1 MKITSF
7 LPGITSGLRGIT
19 TTLLGFASML
29 LVVCSSCSS
38 TNLMSLSVNEPA
50 PVSLPPN
57 AKTAAVVNRSRAAD
71 DSRTVD
77 AIHRTLGLETKELQA
92 EGSGASTTGLTDAL
106 IRSNRF
112 TSVRALDNLDLRSYG
127 AGVFPVTMSWDTVEK
142 ICREN
147 HVDVLFALELFDA
160 DSKVGLNVAGIA
172 SVASAA
178 NVASVATLA
187 MGSNVKTQVKTGWRI
202 YDPSTRS
209 VLDQYVI
216 YRDLT
221 FQGGNILA
229 TGSALLGQKEAV
241 IKAGNHAGEAYAS
254 RIIPYSLR
262 VSRYYFVRGD
272 GSFIV
277 AKRMAQAGDWDQAG
291 KLWQNET
298 TNPSRKIAG
307 RACYNMAIISE
318 INGDVNGAL
327 QWAKKAYEVYR
338 TPYALEYVNILEQRL
353 NNEAVLKSQTDLT
366 SN

>member
-1 MKITSF
+1 MKNTSTLGIISIF
-7 LPGITSGLRGIT
+7 LGIM
-19 TTLLGFASML
+19 A
-29 LVVCSSCSS
+29 VCDSCSS

-77 AIHRTLGLETKELQA
+77 AIHRTLGLESKELQA
-92 EGSGASTTGLTDAL
+92 EGAGASTTGLTDAL

-142 ICREN
+142 ICRDN
-147 HVDVLFALELFDA
+147 QVDVLFALELFDA
-160 DSKVGLNVAGIA
+160 DSKVGLNVAN
-172 SVASAA
+172 VAGLANGA
-178 NVASVATLA
+178 NVASIAATVAL
-187 MGSNVKTQVKTGWRI
+187 GSNVKTQVKTGWRI
-202 YDPSTRS
+202 YDPATRS

-221 FQGGNILA
+221 FQGANILA

-241 IKAGNHAGEAYAS
+241 IKAGNHAGEDYAS

-262 VSRYYFVRGD
+262 VSRFYYVRGD

-291 KLWQNET
+291 KLWRDET
-298 TNPSRKIAG
+298 NNPSKKVAG

-318 INGDVNGAL
+318 INGDLSGAL

-338 TPYALEYVNILEQRL
+338 TPYALDYVNLLQRRV